1 MKITDLKAALIGNN
15 VTLRIVTDK
24 GIDGYAQV
32 EENKPFVMPLTDYYK
47 PMIIG
52 ADPTDVESVMRRIRR
67 DGAFKPWGKMV
78 STIEMALWDIAG
90 KEAGVP
96 VYKLLGGKV
105 RDRVRVYCTLYGND
119 RLPYPGAF
127 EPEKRAENIL
137 AINEMAG
144 FSIVKT
150 ALGFH
155 NPWRNCHWDRAKTRV
170 RVFLFPCH
178 PRALRRVLP

>member
-15 VTLRIVTDK
+15 VTIRVVTDK

-32 EENKPFVMPLTDYYK
+32 EENKPFVLPLVDYYK
-47 PMIIG
+47 PMILG
-52 ADPTDVESVMRRIRR
+52 ADPTNVESVMRRIRR

-105 RDRVRVYCTLYGND
+105 RDKVRVYCTLYGND
-119 RLPYPGAF
+119 KLP
-127 EPEKRAENIL
+127 
-137 AINEMAG
+137 
-144 FSIVKT
+144 
-150 ALGFH
+150 
-155 NPWRNCHWDRAKTRV
+155 
-170 RVFLFPCH
+170 
-178 PRALRRVLP
+178 

>member
-15 VTLRIVTDK
+15 VTLRVVTDK

-32 EENKPFVMPLTDYYK
+32 EEYKPFVLPLVDYYK
-47 PMIIG
+47 PMILG
-52 ADPTDVESVMRRIRR
+52 ADPTNVESVMRRIRR

-105 RDRVRVYCTLYGND
+105 RDKVRVYCTLYGND
-119 RLPYPGAF
+119 KHKKGDDTL
-127 EPEKRAENIL
+127 L
-137 AINEMAG
+137 
-144 FSIVKT
+144 FSIMQMQ
-150 ALGFH
+150 
-155 NPWRNCHWDRAKTRV
+155 RNYTCRVSHPEPGMPAKRY
-170 RVFLFPCH
+170 FQD
-178 PRALRRVLP
+178 LRQKFAAEVSETVDHIDNL